1 MLSVTKAQMEA
12 YVRRSLD
19 EMGVD
24 ASMELSGQD
33 DTALG
38 EIVSGCA
45 PEAIRTVHLQAPAGL
60 VEGNAVTPT
69 VTLDETVARL
79 SFGTKRLLRIVRCKS
94 ADSAYT
100 VDGVTLERS
109 VLGRMQLDKYTRG
122 TYDKPVLVLL
132 SESVDFKPVL
142 RYYSLRAD
150 TVTPAFIV
158 SAVPYPED
166 TAASWEISPPLK
178 DAVFNYVTALT
189 LLSLDRRDRAE
200 ELFKRAASLSGATRP
215 DDGGQK

>member
-1 MLSVTKAQMEA
+1 MLSVSKSQIEA

-24 ASMELSGQD
+24 VSMELSGQD

-45 PEAIRTVHLQAPAGL
+45 PEAIRAVHLQAPVGL
-60 VEGNAVTPT
+60 VEGGPFTPT
-69 VTLDETVARL
+69 VSLDGSAARL
-79 SFGTKRLLRIVRCKS
+79 SFGTKRLLRIVHCKS

-100 VDGVTLERS
+100 VDGVTLEKS
-109 VLGRMQLDKYTRG
+109 ALGKMQFDKYTRG

-132 SESVDFKPVL
+132 DESVDFKPVL

-150 TVTPAFIV
+150 TTTPSFVV
-158 SAVPYPED
+158 SAVPYPDD

-178 DAVFNYVTALT
+178 DAVLNYATAMT
-189 LLSLDRRDRAE
+189 LLSLDQRDRAN
-200 ELFKRAASLSGATRP
+200 ELFRRAASLSGVNP
-215 DDGGQK
+215 S